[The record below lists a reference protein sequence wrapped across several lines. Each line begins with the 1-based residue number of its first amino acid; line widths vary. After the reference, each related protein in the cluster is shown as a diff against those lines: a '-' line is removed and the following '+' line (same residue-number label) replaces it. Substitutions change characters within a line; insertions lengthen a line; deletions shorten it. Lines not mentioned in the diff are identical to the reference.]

1 MIKIAHRGNFNGANH
16 EMENNPEYLLEAI
29 NKGFYIEADI
39 WFNGKFYLGHDE
51 PKYLIDLSFINRIS
65 NKAWFHCKNLESL
78 YKFSY
83 MKNVNYFWHQE
94 DDFTL
99 TNNGF
104 IWTYPNKPFT
114 NKSIIVLTKKEKLN
128 KYKNAYGIC
137 SDFLI

>member
-1 MIKIAHRGNFNGANH
+1 
-16 EMENNPEYLLEAI
+16 
-29 NKGFYIEADI
+29 
-39 WFNGKFYLGHDE
+39 
-51 PKYLIDLSFINRIS
+51 
-65 NKAWFHCKNLESL
+65 
-78 YKFSY
+78 

-128 KYKNAYGIC
+128 KYKKAYGVC